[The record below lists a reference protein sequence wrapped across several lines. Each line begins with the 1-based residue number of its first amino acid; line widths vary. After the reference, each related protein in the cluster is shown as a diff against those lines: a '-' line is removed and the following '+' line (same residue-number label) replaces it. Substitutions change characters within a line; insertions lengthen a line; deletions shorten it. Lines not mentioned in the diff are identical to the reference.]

1 MKEYKITYFFDE
13 VHYVR
18 RFIHIESQ
26 EKAEALVRSERD
38 QYITFTD
45 SRGIYHELHTKH
57 VKVIQISEYHRV
69 DKSIKMKNT

>member
-26 EKAEALVRSERD
+26 ERQRRWYEVNE
-38 QYITFTD
+38 IN
-45 SRGIYHELHTKH
+45 I
-57 VKVIQISEYHRV
+57 
-69 DKSIKMKNT
+69 